1 VSHRPERKEKNCL
14 NCGTIV
20 TGRYCQHC
28 GQENSEPGMTF
39 WGLVQHFF
47 YDITHFDGKYFD
59 TLRLLFRRPGYL
71 SKAFMAGKRA
81 SYVDPVRMYIFT
93 SAFFFLLFYSFFFKL
108 DESDMESGIFSIS
121 EISDGLKMLD
131 TSNNKYDF
139 RNTHLI
145 LNNKDT
151 LLDLNDTKAMTRFRD
166 SINQLIFLK
175 KGAGSLPGNAR
186 KISIN
191 GITDYASR
199 KEYDSLQ
206 QSLPAAKKDAWF
218 TRLLVYRQIMINEKY
233 EGSLPKYIAGLLER
247 FLHSFPTLLFIS
259 LPLLALLLKLI
270 YVRKKQ
276 YLFVY
281 HGIYLVHLY
290 IFTFLILIPFF
301 LTYEV
306 EQYFH
311 WKIWSVFRTALMIWL
326 LAYLYKSMRQF
337 YEQSRSKTILKMMI
351 FLFISLFI
359 MLLVFAIYFAYMAL
373 KG

>member
-1 VSHRPERKEKNCL
+1 
-14 NCGTIV
+14 V

-39 WGLVQHFF
+39 WGLIQHFF

-59 TLRLLFRRPGYL
+59 TLRLLFKRPGYL

-108 DESDMESGIFSIS
+108 DESDMESGILSIS

-131 TSNNKYDF
+131 TTNNKYEF
-139 RNTHLI
+139 RNTFLI

-151 LLDLNDTKAMTRFRD
+151 LLDLTDRKALTRFRD
-166 SINQLIFLK
+166 SINQLLLHNK
-175 KGAGSLPGNAR
+175 EADSLGRNTW
-186 KISIN
+186 KISLKR
-191 GITDYASR
+191 ITEYSS
-199 KEYDSLQ
+199 KMEYDSLQ
-206 QSLPAAKKDAWF
+206 HLLPAEKKDSWLS
-218 TRLLVYRQIMINEKY
+218 RLMVYRQITINEKY
-233 EGSLPKYIAGLLER
+233 GGNLQKYIAGLLDR

-281 HGIYLVHLY
+281 HGIYLFHLY

-351 FLFISLFI
+351 FLFISLFM